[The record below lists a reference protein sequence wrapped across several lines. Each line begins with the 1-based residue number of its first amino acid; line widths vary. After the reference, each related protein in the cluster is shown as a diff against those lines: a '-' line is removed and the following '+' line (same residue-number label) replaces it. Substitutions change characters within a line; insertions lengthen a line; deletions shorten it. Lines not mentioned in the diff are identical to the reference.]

1 MHETVCEKYQVL
13 VMRNERHVNQGM
25 GFFLLEEGDKEVFC
39 RHQYLSF
46 LPSQGYLPFF
56 LVHTCK
62 LQIVLP
68 LLVKRSFP
76 YIKIHCDKVQ
86 YLLLRVPKRDS
97 HIVV

>member
-1 MHETVCEKYQVL
+1 MHESVCEKYQVL

-25 GFFLLEEGDKEVFC
+25 GFFLLEEGDKEVVC

-46 LPSQGYLPFF
+46 LPSQVYLPFF

-76 YIKIHCDKVQ
+76 YIKIQCDKVQ
-86 YLLLRVPKRDS
+86 YLLIHVAILDS
-97 HIVV
+97 DL